1 MGGGNKIRRERVTEV
16 IKIKG
21 ETERRRVGVGK
32 SAEAV
37 LATVGQTC

>member
-1 MGGGNKIRRERVTEV
+1 MREV
-16 IKIKG
+16 IKIMG

-37 LATVGQTC
+37 LATVGQT